1 MTYIPKE
8 TTMWYYII
16 KLLISS
22 VLIVAISEIS
32 KRSSLLGAILASL
45 PLVSVLAILWLYH
58 DTKDVKQVSQLS
70 IGVFWMVLP
79 SLAFFVILPLMLK
92 LNINFYLSMLIASAG
107 TVVLYFILIAVL
119 GHFGV
124 KL

>member
-1 MTYIPKE
+1 
-8 TTMWYYII
+8 MWYYII

-32 KRSSLLGAILASL
+32 KRSSLIGALLASL

-58 DTKDVKQVSQLS
+58 DTKDVRQVSQLS
-70 IGVFWMVLP
+70 TGVFWMVIP

-92 LNINFYLSMLIASAG
+92 LNINFYLSMLVASAG